1 MHSCMIDVKDY
12 LQNFQYCEDL
22 FRYNRR
28 KSREVDIGGIPV
40 GGNNPVRIQS
50 MTISNTRD
58 TEASVHEVMQ
68 LADAGCDY
76 VRLTAPSKKE
86 AENLQNIKDALRA
99 KGYTVPLIADIHFT
113 PNAAEI
119 AAQIVDKVRVNPGNY
134 ADKKRFQVFEFSDEE
149 YQAELERIREKF
161 TPLVKLCKE
170 HGTAMR
176 IGTNHGSL
184 SDRIMNRYGDTPEG
198 MVESAMEFLRICE
211 ENDFYNIVLSMKA
224 SNPKVMVQAYRM
236 LVAKMNEE
244 AMYYPLHLGVTEAGD
259 GEEARI
265 KSASGIGTLLED
277 GLGDTVRVSLTE
289 DSVYEPEVGQKL
301 AERYNKRQDHPS
313 IQHINNEPLAL
324 NDRNTVFNPFS
335 FEPRQ
340 SRKTL
345 NIGSNEEKR
354 VIADFS
360 EINQLRELSLK
371 AIDHHYEPGTDTW
384 KAGEHPADF
393 IYLGSNTIP
402 FSQPEELGVIYDY
415 EHWKALENPI
425 DAYPLFDKNTYLN
438 ADYQNPD
445 LNFLSVAVGEIT
457 DKLLEGIKS
466 DNTLTLILR
475 SQNPHN
481 YPELRKAFI
490 DLERLAIDTPVIIKN
505 DYKEQEQEAF
515 ILNAATDIGG
525 LLIDGFGDGL
535 WTHFEN
541 PDTSNP
547 FNNLRLI
554 NRTNFGILQATGA
567 RISKTEFIA
576 CPSCGRTQFDLQ
588 ETTAMVRE
596 KTSHLKGVKIAVMG
610 CIVNG
615 PGEMADADYGYVGT
629 GRGKVALYRGKE
641 IVKKNLQ
648 SQEALDELINL
659 LKEDGKWVEASG

>member
-1 MHSCMIDVKDY
+1 M
-12 LQNFQYCEDL
+12 
-22 FRYNRR
+22 
-28 KSREVDIGGIPV
+28 
-40 GGNNPVRIQS
+40 
-50 MTISNTRD
+50 
-58 TEASVHEVMQ
+58 
-68 LADAGCDY
+68 
-76 VRLTAPSKKE
+76 
-86 AENLQNIKDALRA
+86 
-99 KGYTVPLIADIHFT
+99 
-113 PNAAEI
+113 
-119 AAQIVDKVRVNPGNY
+119 DKVRVNPGNY
-134 ADKKRFQVFEFSDEE
+134 ADKKRFQVFEFSDED
-149 YQAELERIREKF
+149 YKAELERIREKF

-211 ENDFYNIVLSMKA
+211 DNDFHDIVLSMKA

-289 DSVYEPEVGQKL
+289 DSVYEPAVGRKL
-301 AERYNKRQDHPS
+301 AERYNKRQNHPP
-313 IQHINNEPLAL
+313 IPHIIDEPLNL
-324 NDRNTVFNPFS
+324 SDKNTVFNPFV
-335 FEPRQ
+335 FEARQ
-340 SRKTL
+340 SKKTL
-345 NIGSNEEKR
+345 NVGGNEEKR

-360 EINQLRELSLK
+360 DINSIRELSLK
-371 AIDHHYEPGTDTW
+371 AIDHHYEPGTDMW

-415 EHWKALENPI
+415 GHWKGLGNPI
-425 DAYPLFDKNTYLN
+425 QAFPLFDKITYLTAN
-438 ADYQNPD
+438 AQNPD
-445 LNFLSVAVGEIT
+445 LNFLDIKVDELT
-457 DKLLEGIKS
+457 DDLLTAIKK
-466 DNTLTLILR
+466 DPTLTLIL
-475 SQNPHN
+475 SNQNPHN
-481 YPELRKAFI
+481 YPALRKTFI
-490 DLERLAIDTPVIIKN
+490 DLERSKIETPVIIKN
-505 DYKEQEQEAF
+505 EYKDLDEESF
-515 ILNAATDIGG
+515 ILSAATDIGG

-535 WTHFEN
+535 WTTFN
-541 PDTSNP
+541 DSNKSNP
-547 FNNLRLI
+547 FNHLRLI

-641 IVKKNLQ
+641 VVKKNLE

-659 LKEDGKWVEASG
+659 LKADGKWVESTE